1 MNPGLKLKKI
11 REDLGLRYR
20 DVEHASNVIAKRRR
34 NSDFVVGLSRLADIE
49 NRNVVPSLHRL
60 YTLCSIYR
68 IDFEDAL
75 RWYGVPLD
83 EIWADATNVHPPNTH
98 LVDLYR
104 SPHGAPNI
112 PLQIDPGVDF
122 DKTQFLNRIV
132 RRWGPVPVLMLD
144 ALDLDSGRYGMIGW
158 EDTRMSPL
166 LRPGAIVQIDTNRR
180 QILDGSWTS
189 EFDRPIYFLETRDGY
204 ACCWCSRAG
213 DKLILQ
219 PHHGSPNSPEIV
231 DYNQDIDIIGQV
243 IGVAMHLTPESAPP
257 RPARRRTRAV
267 SVPK

>member
-1 MNPGLKLKKI
+1 MRVAFLTNIVSP
-11 REDLGLRYR
+11 YR
-20 DVEHASNVIAKRRR
+20 APVFR
-34 NSDFVVGLSRLADIE
+34 RLAE
-49 NRNVVPSLHRL
+49 TPGWSLRV
-60 YTLCSIYR
+60 
-68 IDFEDAL
+68 FVNA
-75 RWYGVPLD
+75 
-83 EIWADATNVHPPNTH
+83 
-98 LVDLYR
+98 
-104 SPHGAPNI
+104 
-112 PLQIDPGVDF
+112 Q
-122 DKTQFLNRIV
+122 
-132 RRWGPVPVLMLD
+132 
-144 ALDLDSGRYGMIGW
+144 
-158 EDTRMSPL
+158 
-166 LRPGAIVQIDTNRR
+166 
-180 QILDGSWTS
+180 S